1 MLTDNNPYI
10 LYGAPHSLYTGKAR
24 CYLRNQGIPYIE
36 RATTHPDF
44 AARILPRIGRGI
56 IPVLET
62 SDGQVIQDTVDI
74 IDYFESRGVAY
85 PVYPDGP
92 LQRAVAVII
101 EYYGGQ
107 AMLKHAMH
115 YRWSFREQQ
124 EDFLVHAFASG
135 SGAAAAEKVMGR
147 MQAYLPR
154 LGVTEQSIPEIER
167 SYEAL
172 LDILDAHFKQ
182 MPYLLG
188 DRPSIGDYGL
198 IGTLFAHLGRDPV
211 PSQIMK
217 LRAPRVYRWVE
228 RMTAPGLDV
237 VEYPERAP
245 VFWPE
250 DAIPPSLEPLLEHIA
265 SEIFPELTDKLAFID
280 DWVTR
285 VKPVEG
291 EPVTEK
297 PHQRQLGMVHTQF
310 KNVSIEV
317 GVEPY
322 LLFLLQ
328 RAVDPLAGIS
338 GEEAQRVEDYL
349 QRFGLAAA
357 VPRGLSYG
365 VARRNNIEVWAVR
378 NG

>member
-1 MLTDNNPYI
+1 MLDDITPYI

-24 CYLRNQGIPYIE
+24 CYLRNQGIRYIE

-44 AARILPRIGRGI
+44 AARILPQIGRGI

-62 SDGQVIQDTVDI
+62 PDGKVIQDTVDI
-74 IDYFESRGVAY
+74 IDYFERRGVPH
-85 PVYPDGP
+85 PVYPPGP

-115 YRWSFREQQ
+115 YRWSYRQEQ

-135 SGAAAAEKVMGR
+135 SGAAVADKIMGR

-154 LGVTEQSIPEIER
+154 LGVTDDSIPHIER
-167 SYEAL
+167 SYESL
-172 LDILDAHFKQ
+172 LDILDKHFEQ

-245 VFWPE
+245 AFWPD

-265 SEIFPELTDKLAFID
+265 TEIFPELTDKLAFID
-280 DWVTR
+280 DWVAR
-285 VKPVEG
+285 VQPADG

-297 PHQRQLGMVHTQF
+297 AHQRQLGLVQTQF
-310 KNVSIEV
+310 RGVPIEV

-328 RAVDPLAGIS
+328 RAVDSDAELEAEQIQKV
-338 GEEAQRVEDYL
+338 EEYL
-349 QRFGLAAA
+349 QRLGLAEAL
-357 VPRGLSYG
+357 PGNRRYR
-365 VARRNNIEVWAVR
+365 VARCNNIEVWAIEH
-378 NG
+378 

>member
-1 MLTDNNPYI
+1 MPIDNTPYI

-44 AARILPRIGRGI
+44 AARILPQIGRGI

-62 SDGQVIQDTVDI
+62 PDGLVIQDTVDI
-74 IDYFESRGVAY
+74 IDHFEKCGVPYPAY
-85 PVYPDGP
+85 PEGP
-92 LQRAVAVII
+92 LQRAIAVII

-115 YRWSFREQQ
+115 YRWSYREQQ
-124 EDFLVHAFASG
+124 EAFLVHAFASG

-154 LGVTEQSIPEIER
+154 LGVTEQSIPEIEA

-172 LDILDAHFKQ
+172 LDILDAHFEQ

-188 DRPSIGDYGL
+188 DRPCVGDYGL

-211 PSQIMK
+211 PAQIMK

-237 VEYPERAP
+237 VEYPERAA
-245 VFWPE
+245 VFWPD
-250 DAIPPSLEPLLEHIA
+250 DAIPPSLEPLLSHIA

-280 DWVTR
+280 QWVAQTQ
-285 VKPVEG
+285 PADG

-297 PHQRQLGMVHTQF
+297 PHQRQLGMVHTHF
-310 KNVSIEV
+310 KGVPLEV

-328 RAVDPLAGIS
+328 RAADALAGATPTES
-338 GEEAQRVEDYL
+338 RRAEDYL
-349 QRFGLAAA
+349 DRFGLAAA

-365 VARRNNIEVWAVR
+365 VARRNNIEVWAR
-378 NG
+378 

>member
-1 MLTDNNPYI
+1 MLDNNNPYV

-36 RATTHPDF
+36 RAPTHPDF
-44 AARILPRIGRGI
+44 AARILPQIGRGI

-62 SDGQVIQDTVDI
+62 PQGEVIQDTIDI
-74 IDYFESRGVAY
+74 IDHFEQLGVPH
-85 PVYPDGP
+85 PVYPLGP

-115 YRWSFREQQ
+115 YRWSYREQQ
-124 EDFLVHAFASG
+124 EAFLVHAFASG
-135 SGAAAAEKVMGR
+135 SGVAAAEKIMGR

-172 LDILDAHFKQ
+172 LDILDAHFEQ

-188 DRPSIGDYGL
+188 DRPCVGDYGL

-211 PSQIMK
+211 PAQIMK

-237 VEYPERAP
+237 VEYPERAAA
-245 VFWPE
+245 FWPE

-265 SEIFPELTDKLAFID
+265 SEIFPELADKLAFID
-280 DWVTR
+280 GWVAR
-285 VKPVEG
+285 VQPADR

-297 PHQRQLGMVHTQF
+297 PHQRQLGMVHTRF
-310 KNVSIEV
+310 RGVPIEV

-328 RAVDPLAGIS
+328 RAVDPLTDP
-338 GEEAQRVEDYL
+338 EAEAMQRTRDYL
-349 QRFGLAAA
+349 ERFGLHEALLGG
-357 VPRGLSYG
+357 RRYG
-365 VARRNNIEVWAVR
+365 VTRENNIEVWSIP
-378 NG
+378 G

>member
-1 MLTDNNPYI
+1 MLNDTSPYI
-10 LYGAPHSLYTGKAR
+10 LYGAPHSLYTGKVR
-24 CYLRNQGIPYIE
+24 CYLRNQRIPFVE

-44 AARILPRIGRGI
+44 AARILPQIGRGI

-62 SDGQVIQDTVDI
+62 PEGKVIQDTVDI
-74 IDYFESRGVAY
+74 IDHLEKRGVPY
-85 PVYPDGP
+85 PVYPAGP
-92 LQRAVAVII
+92 LQRAVAIII

-115 YRWSFREQQ
+115 YRWSYRDQQ
-124 EDFLVHAFASG
+124 ETFLLHAFASG
-135 SGAAAAEKVMGR
+135 SGAAVAEKVMGR

-154 LGVTEQSIPEIER
+154 LGVTQESIPAIER
-167 SYEAL
+167 SYELL
-172 LDILDAHFKQ
+172 LDILDKHFEQ

-198 IGTLFAHLGRDPV
+198 IGTMFAHLGRDPV

-217 LRAPRVYRWVE
+217 TRAPRVYRWVE

-237 VEYPERAP
+237 VEYPERPPA
-245 VFWPE
+245 FWPD

-265 SEIFPELTDKLAFID
+265 SEIFPELTDKLAFIG
-280 DWVTR
+280 DWIASR
-285 VKPVEG
+285 QPADG

-297 PHQRQLGMVHTQF
+297 PHQRQLGLVQTHF
-310 KNVSIEV
+310 KDVPIEV

-328 RAVDPLAGIS
+328 RAADALAFINA
-338 GEEAQRVEDYL
+338 EQAQRVEEYL
-349 QRFGLAAA
+349 QRFGLAQAIPA
-357 VPRGLSYG
+357 GHAYG
-365 VARRNNIEVWAVR
+365 VTRRNNIEVWAIS
-378 NG
+378 